1 MFRRVGHGAT
11 PDAGSGTT
19 ANTGNMT
26 RPILRDRIAGRPDY
40 RRPVLLVVL
49 FGADDTDARVIAAP
63 LSTFA
68 VATPI
73 AGKIGDL

>member
-1 MFRRVGHGAT
+1 
-11 PDAGSGTT
+11 
-19 ANTGNMT
+19 MT
-26 RPILRDRIAGRPDY
+26 RPVLRDRIAGRPDY
-40 RRPVLLVVL
+40 RRPVLLVAL